1 MRQGICRNLI
11 TWVLMTVLCSASVF
25 AQADK
30 AILYP
35 GHNVTLNR
43 NSIQTSSA
51 VMSGDTIQTGSDPA
65 QLTGH
70 DLIAQIEKSTTVQY
84 GDVLLLSC
92 GAVIVSSARHAV
104 QASDTRVT
112 PVGGTAKFEMIN
124 RDGKLTINVQ
134 SGSVRVSS
142 DETTMLAA
150 GQSTQRDSEGCPV
163 AAILK
168 PAPAAAGGR
177 GKWIALAGV
186 GGGAAAAGIFIAD
199 RKPTSP
205 SKP

>member
-1 MRQGICRNLI
+1 MQGMCRILVAWI
-11 TWVLMTVLCSASVF
+11 LVVVLSSASVF
-25 AQADK
+25 AQADR

-35 GHNVTLNR
+35 GHDVTLNK

-51 VMSGDTIQTGSDPA
+51 VFSGDTIQTGSDPA

-70 DLIAQIEKSTTVQY
+70 DLIAQVEKSTTVQY

-92 GAVIVSSARHAV
+92 GAVIVNSAGHAV

-124 RDGKLTINVQ
+124 RDGKLKINVE
-134 SGSVRVSS
+134 SGTVRVSN
-142 DETTMLAA
+142 DQTTTLTA
-150 GQSTQRDSEGCPV
+150 GQSTERDSEGCPL

-177 GKWIALAGV
+177 GKWIALVGA
-186 GGGAAAAGIFIAD
+186 GGGAAAAGIFIAG
-199 RKPTSP
+199 RKPASP
-205 SKP
+205 SGP